1 MTGEVR
7 MSWSYKFPNKCGFSP
22 NYPECKPI
30 VAEAEKAKKETP
42 KQQLE
47 KKNEFIQQWAVA
59 FSMSPERRINLFLN
73 VKKGQR
79 VETATPSV
87 G

>member
-1 MTGEVR
+1 MD
-7 MSWSYKFPNKCGFSP
+7 SA
-22 NYPECKPI
+22 PI
-30 VAEAEKAKKETP
+30 TQNANPSEQRVAEAEKAKKETP

-47 KKNEFIQQWAVA
+47 KKTKFIQQWAVA